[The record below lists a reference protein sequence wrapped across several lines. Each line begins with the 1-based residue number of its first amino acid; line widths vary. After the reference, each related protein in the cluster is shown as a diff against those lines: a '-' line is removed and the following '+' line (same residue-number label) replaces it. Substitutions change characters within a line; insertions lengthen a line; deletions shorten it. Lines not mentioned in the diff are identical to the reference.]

1 MVTRASNAQKPVSAT
16 ENEPSEQRA
25 QAWQVAEQIRQMIV
39 RGGLAPGVHLSQA
52 DLAESFGV
60 SRFPVREALK
70 LLAAETIV
78 VHDLN
83 RGFFVAALSSSEARQ
98 LYRLR
103 KLVETELFEG
113 LIWPTAQQLTCLE
126 ALLTELVRRSQ
137 LPRRTDYV
145 HLHGEFQKAIIRLS
159 DQDVVV
165 REAERLWMLTER
177 YRSFLPYNITDP
189 EPMKR
194 RREIFDALRSQD
206 RRKLINSVD
215 LGRQEALNA
224 VLSSLESRGL

>member
-1 MVTRASNAQKPVSAT
+1 MWKR
-16 ENEPSEQRA
+16 
-25 QAWQVAEQIRQMIV
+25 
-39 RGGLAPGVHLSQA
+39 
-52 DLAESFGV
+52 
-60 SRFPVREALK
+60 
-70 LLAAETIV
+70 
-78 VHDLN
+78 
-83 RGFFVAALSSSEARQ
+83 
-98 LYRLR
+98 
-103 KLVETELFEG
+103 ELFEG

-224 VLSSLESRGL
+224 VLQPLEFAWALNAKAPEIFSSDIDRLRVESGFSRIAQVDDHQRQQQRHHDEIGRSRRIE

>member
-1 MVTRASNAQKPVSAT
+1 LAVGGSKAQKLLSGVESV
-16 ENEPSEQRA
+16 PSGRRA
-25 QAWQVAEQIRQMIV
+25 QAWQVAEQIREMIV
-39 RGGLAPGVHLSQA
+39 RGMLAPGVHLSQA

-83 RGFFVAALSSSEARQ
+83 RGFFVAALSSAEARQ

-103 KLVETELFEG
+103 QLVETELFGG
-113 LIWPTAQQLTCLE
+113 LIWPNAQQLRGLE
-126 ALLTELVRRSQ
+126 ALLAELVKRSHHPRRS
-137 LPRRTDYV
+137 DWA

-159 DQDVVV
+159 DQDVIV
-165 REAERLWMLTER
+165 REAERLWNLTER
-177 YRSFLPYNITDP
+177 YRSFLPYDINDP

-194 RREIFDALRSQD
+194 RREIFDALRLQD
-206 RRKLINSVD
+206 RRKLIVSVD
-215 LGRQEALNA
+215 LGRQEALHS
-224 VLSSLESRGL
+224 VLAALQSRGL